1 MFMLCLAH
9 MRALAWG
16 TELPPDAVYSCC
28 IGCSILMQMWGTYH
42 GVQSCCHILVAL
54 AALGCSTFT
63 VCLVD
68 VGDSA
73 WGTELPPDAVQDMK
87 EAKGT
92 IYETAD
98 QPWW

>member
-1 MFMLCLAH
+1 M
-9 MRALAWG
+9 
-16 TELPPDAVYSCC
+16 
-28 IGCSILMQMWGTYH
+28 
-42 GVQSCCHILVAL
+42 LVAL

-63 VCLVD
+63 VCLAD